1 MLSDTQGAL
10 SPARSDDNNPFFEGC
25 GREGPIRCIFFSE
38 FHPTAG
44 PKISCQVPED
54 YISKEVF
61 DAVSVYI
68 IPKQQLQRSILTVN
82 VLGHKI
88 TGFPINIPNKK
99 YARNAFYFNL
109 CFVCDAWA
117 RTVQYEG
124 VVKKLAEYLMMM
136 ELESNFLSNELQ
148 LAPEN
153 CKLPSIL
160 QQILFDLNSKKS
172 CTITEGTTNMHL
184 KVVKVASDPPAIL
197 DHQVPIFTVNVQNFT
212 KEMWDLTTQQVL
224 PFINGFNHVAK
235 IAAEADVESNLVK
248 ACVQNLVY
256 YGVVQLIPIF
266 QYSNVY
272 CTTPALQKL
281 SDDAHS
287 QEECLKYVARSESNL
302 PALRD
307 VFNMYCNMTH
317 GTTLKD
323 LCLRLNPYTLK
334 IDEQKLV
341 QYGLLQGYIRRI
353 NKIPVHSGNTHG
365 SEPPTAMTLQQH
377 LNGVNSYDEICCL
390 SGLSAAQLDQIVDS
404 DPTVFIIWK

>member
-1 MLSDTQGAL
+1 MLDEPQQQVL
-10 SPARSDDNNPFFEGC
+10 SPRNDDSSFFEGC

-54 YISKEVF
+54 FISKEVF

-88 TGFPINIPNKK
+88 TGFPISISNKK

-136 ELESNFLSNELQ
+136 ELESDFLSNELRSSSD
-148 LAPEN
+148 N
-153 CKLPSIL
+153 CKLPKIL
-160 QQILFDLNSKKS
+160 QQILADLNSKKI

-184 KVVKVASDPPAIL
+184 KVVKVAADPPAIL
-197 DHQVPIFTVNVQNFT
+197 DHQVPIFTVNEQNFK

-224 PFINGFNHVAK
+224 PLINGFNHVAK

-256 YGVVQLIPIF
+256 YGIVQLIPIF

-281 SDDAHS
+281 SDDAQT
-287 QEECLKYVARSESNL
+287 QEECVKYVAKSETNF
-302 PALRD
+302 PTIHD
-307 VFNMYCNMTH
+307 VFTMYCNMTY

-323 LCLRLNPYTLK
+323 LCIRINPYSLK

-353 NKIPVHSGNTHG
+353 NKYPVFLGGGHS
-365 SEPPTAMTLQQH
+365 SELAVTTPLHQQF
-377 LNGVNSYDEICCL
+377 NGLHSFDEICCTT
-390 SGLSAAQLDQIVDS
+390 GLSASQLDQIVDS
-404 DPTVFIIWK
+404 DPSVFLIWK